1 VSKKQTFEEAMER
14 LEEVVRTLEAGEL
27 PLEQALALYEEGV
40 RLTRLC
46 SAKLDEAR
54 GRLEV
59 LAREGGALK
68 VRPLESG
75 GEEEA

>member
-1 VSKKQTFEEAMER
+1 MSKKQTFEEAMER

-46 SAKLDEAR
+46 SAKLEEAR